1 MFPLEYVFT
10 YSNSLIQTSSTNYL
24 LELFRGRSKIHQ
36 KNMSQKS
43 ALNIEQWET
52 LSENYKP
59 VRVFVYKLTEN
70 NCHLRYFAEFIQTQK
85 RYPTFNSNTTCQIR
99 LQFFWW
105 TTPRELTPCEI
116 SNICHCGF
124 KIKQTCKIICS
135 SSNSGLPKLNL
146 RDDTKSNLIYDAIL
160 YRMAIIRDQNF
171 VFSFFDL
178 VTQSEIFIFQFRA
191 SNSEMEKWVYPSG

>member
-10 YSNSLIQTSSTNYL
+10 YSNSLIQTSSINYL

-85 RYPTFNSNTTCQIR
+85 RYPTFNSNTTCQIK

-105 TTPRELTPCEI
+105 TLLLENLLHAKYLI
-116 SNICHCGF
+116 SV
-124 KIKQTCKIICS
+124 TAVLRS
-135 SSNSGLPKLNL
+135 SRPAKL
-146 RDDTKSNLIYDAIL
+146 
-160 YRMAIIRDQNF
+160 F
-171 VFSFFDL
+171 VQ
-178 VTQSEIFIFQFRA
+178 VQIQVCR
-191 SNSEMEKWVYPSG
+191 N